1 MDGVLSA
8 TTDSGPALKRP
19 SARSLLQA
27 LPERCRRSSRDAAA
41 LEALLPC
48 PGRRE
53 IYLMREIVCEY
64 VRTLISVTPLETL
77 TAHLEE
83 VPLSVSAYSSVP
95 AALSYNPEHSR
106 M

>member
-1 MDGVLSA
+1 MEDFRNPERSNRFRSEL
-8 TTDSGPALKRP
+8 P
-19 SARSLLQA
+19 SARSLLRA

-53 IYLMREIVCEY
+53 IYLREIVCEY

-95 AALSYNPEHSR
+95 AA
-106 M
+106 

>member
-1 MDGVLSA
+1 MQGLGEALLVELFREAASA
-8 TTDSGPALKRP
+8 ITAEP
-19 SARSLLQA
+19 
-27 LPERCRRSSRDAAA
+27 LP

-53 IYLMREIVCEY
+53 IYLREIVCEY

-83 VPLSVSAYSSVP
+83 VPLSVSAYPSVP
-95 AALSYNPEHSR
+95 AA
-106 M
+106 

>member
-1 MDGVLSA
+1 MSEGLVN
-8 TTDSGPALKRP
+8 ALLREP
-19 SARSLLQA
+19 SCSLLQ
-27 LPERCRRSSRDAAA
+27 RSPLTAA

-53 IYLMREIVCEY
+53 IYLREIVCEY

-95 AALSYNPEHSR
+95 AA
-106 M
+106 